1 MGLSALNAQRKK
13 YHFINDSSC
22 PNCGARHESSDH
34 FLLLCPTYHAARVDM
49 VNELTLR
56 VPQLQI
62 EPKLQD
68 PQRNKKF
75 LTKIFV
81 NGTENE
87 GLDILLF
94 SIVASY
100 IEKTNRF

>member
-1 MGLSALNAQRKK
+1 MGLSGLNTQRKK

-22 PNCGARHESSDH
+22 PNCGARHESPDH
-34 FLLLCPTYHAARVDM
+34 FLLLCPTYHAVRVDM
-49 VNELTLR
+49 VNELMLK
-56 VPQLQI
+56 VPQLKL

-68 PQRNKKF
+68 LHKNKTF
-75 LTKIFV
+75 LVNCFV
-81 NGTENE
+81 KGTENKS
-87 GLDILLF
+87 LDMLLF